1 MSPYLTSENMSL
13 IYLQH
18 PVHGHKVAT
27 MEQEADY
34 DEQNGW
40 ERYTVDTPIVEEFVV
55 EEVESEVEAAPANA
69 LEVKTRRRKTT
80 A

>member
-1 MSPYLTSENMSL
+1 MAV
-13 IYLQH
+13 IYMKH
-18 PVHGHKVAT
+18 PIHGHKVACSDL
-27 MEQEADY
+27 EAEH
-34 DEQNGW
+34 DENYGW

-55 EEVESEVEAAPANA
+55 EEVQTEVEAAPANA

>member
-1 MSPYLTSENMSL
+1 MAV
-13 IYLQH
+13 IYLMH
-18 PVHGHKVAT
+18 PVHGHKVACND
-27 MEQEADY
+27 MEADN
-34 DEQNGW
+34 DENHGW

>member
-1 MSPYLTSENMSL
+1 MAV

-18 PVHGHKVAT
+18 PIHGHKVACSD
-27 MEQEADY
+27 MEAEY
-34 DEQNGW
+34 DENYGW
-40 ERYTVDTPIVEEFVV
+40 ERYTIDTPIIQEFVV
-55 EEVESEVEAAPANA
+55 EEVEIEVEAAPANA